1 MKLAKRFL
9 LLYAFAHIAGG
20 LLLPCLVDTPFFAHY
35 NNAVATAFN
44 TQDAASRA
52 QANYLSAL
60 MGPTVASW
68 GLLFALAVQQSFAK
82 PTRMAWWGML
92 GAGLLWAPYDSWPAW
107 QHGVHLN
114 TLINVLSLLALLV
127 PLWLVRHN
135 FLHAPHNTSS

>member
-9 LLYAFAHIAGG
+9 LLYAFAHIVGG
-20 LLLPCLVDTPFFAHY
+20 LLLPCLVDTALFTHY

-44 TQDAASRA
+44 TQDAAARA
-52 QANYLSAL
+52 QASYLSAL

-92 GAGLLWAPYDSWPAW
+92 GAGLLWAPHDSWLAW
-107 QHGVHLN
+107 QHGIYLN
-114 TLINVLSLLALLV
+114 ALINGASLLALLA
-127 PLWLVRHN
+127 PLCLVRHN
-135 FLHAPHNTSS
+135 FLHAPHSTSS